1 VDKQNRHDATR
12 ADIAAAERI
21 LGIEQTAPERALIA
35 AAIAAQIDLARAR
48 RAVELDDDLAPACVF
63 DPRLPGFETPGR
75 GPLTLPGAACPFPGA
90 DDAAI
95 AFAPARAQAA
105 WIRNGQLTAARL
117 TGIYL
122 DRIARLDPAIG
133 AFARLNP
140 AALAEA
146 AALDDRAA
154 RGDWAGPLHGVP
166 WACKDL
172 IDTAGIVTDWGA
184 EPFRGRVPPE
194 DAAVVRRLRAA
205 GAVLLG
211 KTVVGALGYG
221 DVWYGGRTR
230 NPWNPDEGASG
241 SSSGSAAA
249 VAAGLCGFALGTETL
264 GSIVAPAARC
274 GAIGLRPS
282 FGRIGRSGVMKLCP
296 SLDRVGPLCRDI
308 ADAALVL
315 AALNGADPGDPS
327 SRDIPFGGDVAGGA
341 EGLRIGILDGD
352 FAGAGAGEARR
363 ALERLRALGAT
374 LVRVTLPPLPWET
387 LVSLLMAEAA
397 ASFEP
402 LTLSGRDDLLARQDE
417 AAWPNQF
424 RLARFLSAVD
434 HVQLDRLRRRGMQA
448 MRDGFAAVDLLAAP
462 FAAGPLHTLAA
473 FTGHPCLCTPV
484 GFTSAPPRPSA
495 GLAPPEQ
502 APPRRVPA
510 ALCLWGELFDEAK
523 LLAAGLA
530 LAERC
535 ALDLRPQPT

>member
-1 VDKQNRHDATR
+1 MDKQAVTS
-12 ADIAAAERI
+12 ADIAAAERV
-21 LGIEQTAPERALIA
+21 LGIAQTGPERDLLAGAL
-35 AAIAAQIDLARAR
+35 AAQIDLARAR
-48 RAVELDDDLAPACVF
+48 RAVPLDEQLAPACVF
-63 DPRLPGFETPGR
+63 DPRLPGFAPPPAA
-75 GPLTLPGAACPFPGA
+75 PLRLPAADAPFPGD

-95 AFAPARAQAA
+95 AFAPARLQAA
-105 WIRNGQLTAARL
+105 WVRAGHLTATRL
-117 TGIYL
+117 AAICL
-122 DRIARLDPAIG
+122 DRIARLDPALG

-140 AALAEA
+140 AALDEA
-146 AALDDRAA
+146 AALDARAA

-166 WACKDL
+166 WGCKDL
-172 IDTAGIVTDWGA
+172 IDTAGLVTDRGA
-184 EPFRGRVPPE
+184 EPFLGRLPE
-194 DAAVVRRLRAA
+194 QDAVAVRRLRAA

-211 KTVVGALGYG
+211 KTTVGALGYG
-221 DVWYGGRTR
+221 DVWHGGRTR
-230 NPWNPDEGASG
+230 NPWNTEEGASG
-241 SSSGSAAA
+241 SSAGSAAA
-249 VAAGLCGFALGTETL
+249 AAGLCGFALGTETL

-495 GLAPPEQ
+495 GLTPPEQ